1 MDDFEYLI
9 ALVSVIAGLGITRA
23 LSGSAK
29 LLNARRTISISWIP
43 LCWTVNI
50 LLWLVAFWWFTFLLS
65 SFEGWSPWLHVFI
78 LTYAGAIF
86 FLLALLHPE
95 SFGDE
100 HDMLQHFIDNRR
112 IFFGTLL
119 IVALIDIAD
128 TSIKFRLGL
137 PAPPLLT
144 YAALIC
150 PWITMSAIGIY
161 VRSRTYH
168 SLFAVVFLITIVLWL
183 SYSISDILSIVA
195 GDA

>member
-1 MDDFEYLI
+1 
-9 ALVSVIAGLGITRA
+9 
-23 LSGSAK
+23 
-29 LLNARRTISISWIP
+29 
-43 LCWTVNI
+43 

-65 SFEGWSPWLHVFI
+65 SFEGWSPWLHIFI
-78 LTYAGAIF
+78 LTYAGTIF

-100 HDMLQHFIDNRR
+100 HDMLHHFIDNRR

-128 TSIKFRLGL
+128 TWIKFRLGL

-144 YAALIC
+144 YAALIF
-150 PWITMSAIGIY
+150 PWITMSAIGIV

-183 SYSISDILSIVA
+183 SYSISDILSVVA
-195 GDA
+195 NGA